1 MQNCRLNILL
11 ATIAGA
17 ALLTACSSQSPPT
30 PVVEHENVFVGA
42 DPVYAVLQRRGD
54 GQWTFTQVSDVN
66 HDPESGYLVRLN
78 DLSPAFDIRPA
89 ECEPRP
95 YRESDRCNPINP
107 FRERNLG
114 VVGKIVDTGI
124 SAGTGGKI
132 SGVSRSYS
140 TDFDHLAFNA
150 AVDQALLLTGL
161 DDNRIAL
168 LNGIGR
174 IEAQIAQQNEQI
186 ETLKAQMLQQYEIDK
201 TENIKIDARVS
212 GLIQYYSD
220 DLNPIDFVSVG
231 TGAGTSAA
239 TRNEIQKP
247 NLFPCEAARCLGQ
260 LTAAESALE
269 QQHAQKL
276 ATLQTE
282 LQRQTDAYVVDCSA
296 TSHGGYH
303 FQLHCPEK
311 LQRNPDGLILLPVDI
326 EILSRDF
333 DHLFPDF
340 TTENADLA
348 AAVHDGRLA
357 IGNRTGDFVDVLSVS
372 LYYNSLIS
380 TSSDLGE
387 RLNLAPYQNANIPLT
402 DLTSREIDTESRH
415 TNMTPDKASR
425 SNFGFGIALKY
436 SMRNRDAIETL
447 YGAGDF
453 NVQCAIESR
462 LIPGSCVHEQAQEDT
477 ESDGL
482 SALDEQDDAAAASA
496 IERR

>member
-1 MQNCRLNILL
+1 MQTRLHNTLL
-11 ATIAGA
+11 ATFAGA
-17 ALLTACSSQSPPT
+17 TLLTACSSQPPPT

-42 DPVYAVLQRRGD
+42 EPVYAVLQRRGD
-54 GQWTFTQVSDVN
+54 GQWTFSQISDVN

-140 TDFDHLAFNA
+140 TAFDHLAFNA

-174 IEAQIAQQNEQI
+174 IDAKSAEQNEQI

-220 DLNPIDFVSVG
+220 DLNPTDFVSVG
-231 TGAGTSAA
+231 TGTGTSAA
-239 TRNEIQKP
+239 IRNEKQKP
-247 NLFPCEAARCLGQ
+247 KLFPCEASRCLGE
-260 LTAAESALE
+260 LVAAESALE
-269 QQHAQKL
+269 QQHAQNL
-276 ATLQTE
+276 ATLQAE

-296 TSHGGYH
+296 TTHGGYH

-340 TTENADLA
+340 ATENTDLA
-348 AAVHDGRLA
+348 AAVRDGRLI
-357 IGNRTGDFVDVLSVS
+357 IGNRSGDFVDILSVS

-380 TSSDLGE
+380 TNSDLGA
-387 RLNLAPYQNANIPLT
+387 RRNLAPYQNASIPLT
-402 DLTSREIDTESRH
+402 ELTSREIDTESRH

-462 LIPGSCVHEQAQEDT
+462 LIPGSCVHEQPQDD
-477 ESDGL
+477 SGGDVV
-482 SALDEQDDAAAASA
+482 SALDQQDEKAAASSV
-496 IERR
+496 ERR

>member
-11 ATIAGA
+11 ATVAGA
-17 ALLTACSSQSPPT
+17 VLLTACSSQPPPT
-30 PVVEHENVFVGA
+30 PVVEHENVFVGV
-42 DPVYAVLQRRGD
+42 DPVYAVLQSRGD
-54 GQWTFTQVSDVN
+54 GQWTFTQVSEVN

-89 ECEPRP
+89 ECEPRA
-95 YRESDRCNPINP
+95 YRESDRCNPLNP
-107 FRERNLG
+107 FREQNLG

-174 IEAQIAQQNEQI
+174 IDAKLAQQKEQI
-186 ETLKAQMLQQYEIDK
+186 ETLKSQMLQQYEIDK
-201 TENIKIDARVS
+201 NENIKIDARVS

-220 DLNPIDFVSVG
+220 DLNPTEFVSVG
-231 TGAGTSAA
+231 TGAGTSVA
-239 TRNEIQKP
+239 TRDETQKP
-247 NLFPCEAARCLGQ
+247 NVFPCEAAKCLGQ
-260 LTAAESALE
+260 LAAAESALE
-269 QQHAQKL
+269 QQHARNL

-282 LQRQTDAYVVDCSA
+282 LQRQTDDYVIDCSA
-296 TSHGGYH
+296 TTHRGYH
-303 FQLHCPEK
+303 FQLHCPDK

-340 TTENADLA
+340 TTENTDLA
-348 AAVHDGRLA
+348 AAVHDGRLV
-357 IGNRTGDFVDVLSVS
+357 IGNRTDDFVDILSIS

-380 TSSDLGE
+380 TNSDLGA

-402 DLTSREIDTESRH
+402 ELTSREIDTESRH

-462 LIPGSCVHEQAQEDT
+462 LAPGSCVHEQPRKDS
-477 ESDGL
+477 ESDRL
-482 SALDEQDDAAAASA
+482 SALDQQDDNTAASSV
-496 IERR
+496 ERR